1 LRGQKT
7 GRIAPVGR
15 TYRKVVVNFGVVELD
30 ARTAHETA
38 IVTMNDNRRIRSREV
53 RVARAQMIVG
63 KL

>member
-1 LRGQKT
+1 M
-7 GRIAPVGR
+7 
-15 TYRKVVVNFGVVELD
+15 NFGVVELD